1 MAYFEMSRL
10 ALKWALTKPP
20 TSRYPFEPRRALAGS
35 RGRLIF
41 TKDNCV
47 YCTVCAKK
55 CPTGALVVNRAQKKW
70 AIDRLLCITCG
81 YCVELPKNRTA
92 RPRNVQRSLG
102 AQLAKRPS
110 RAASQAQPDCAVA
123 RFAKASLYE
132 IQAS

>member
-20 TSRYPFEPRRALAGS
+20 TSGYPFEPRRALAGS
-35 RGRLIF
+35 RGHLIF

-70 AIDRLLCITCG
+70 AIDRLLCVTCG
-81 YCVELPKNRTA
+81 YCVEICPK
-92 RPRNVQRSLG
+92 RSLALG
-102 AQLAKRPS
+102 TDHATPTVTKDLEN
-110 RAASQAQPDCAVA
+110 C
-123 RFAKASLYE
+123 
-132 IQAS
+132 